1 MVCSNSNCRMS
12 MFLVNE
18 LVLDDKARQK
28 LTKNDLNAV
37 TTYSRFW
44 K

>member
-18 LVLDDKARQK
+18 LVLDDKTSKEPIKSELKERG
-28 LTKNDLNAV
+28 
-37 TTYSRFW
+37 TYSRFW

>member
-1 MVCSNSNCRMS
+1 

-18 LVLDDKARQK
+18 LVLHTQIQEHITKTEHNPSLAAR
-28 LTKNDLNAV
+28 
-37 TTYSRFW
+37 SRFW

>member
-1 MVCSNSNCRMS
+1 

-18 LVLDDKARQK
+18 LVLDEKAKQQM
-28 LTKNDLNAV
+28 TKTELNARV
-37 TTYSRFW
+37 TSSRFW